1 MIQTFSLNHF
11 ETIFRQRENKQNH
24 NKPMADVIQLL
35 PDSIANQIAAGEVI
49 QRPASAVKELLENAI
64 DAGATQIKVILKDAG
79 KSLIQIIDNGC
90 GMSDTDA
97 RMAFE
102 RHATSKIRASEDL
115 FEIRT
120 MGFRGE
126 ALASIAA
133 IAHVELKSRQQKNDL
148 GTRLSTEGSKVQVQE
163 PCQTAV
169 GSSFSIKNLFYN
181 VPARR
186 NFLKSDN
193 VELRHIIDE
202 FQRLAIAHADVHFTF
217 HHNGNE
223 LFHLPSGNLR
233 QRIVAVFGAKHNKKL
248 VPISEDTDV
257 VKISGFVGK
266 PEFAKKSRGE
276 QLFFV
281 NNRFI
286 KSSYLHHAVMS
297 AYENLIPEKNYPFYA
312 IFFEIDPAK
321 IDINVHPTKQEI
333 KFDNEREVYN
343 YVRVAVRHALGQY
356 AIMPSIDFDAETSFS
371 NYQTAAS
378 APKANP
384 QQSTASTKS
393 NDRNWSNVTNI
404 TRPNTASNL
413 ENWEKLFENLEI
425 SKEEETEEAESITL
439 QSSVSNH
446 ELIESGEKEQATLTK
461 DPFQIQNTYILSHI
475 KSGFLLIDQQSA
487 HERVLYEQYLKQ
499 MAESTAST
507 QKELFAQTLEI
518 STADTELLKSILP
531 NVNALGYDIQEF
543 GNNTFVMHGVPAT
556 AADLNHEK
564 VIEQLLEQ
572 YRNNLELKLDV
583 NENIAQSMARSTAIK
598 RGKSLSV
605 LEMKTLVDQL
615 FATELPFTSPTGKK
629 CFINYEM
636 EELSKLFEG

>member
-1 MIQTFSLNHF
+1 
-11 ETIFRQRENKQNH
+11 
-24 NKPMADVIQLL
+24 
-35 PDSIANQIAAGEVI
+35 
-49 QRPASAVKELLENAI
+49 
-64 DAGATQIKVILKDAG
+64 
-79 KSLIQIIDNGC
+79 
-90 GMSDTDA
+90 
-97 RMAFE
+97 
-102 RHATSKIRASEDL
+102 
-115 FEIRT
+115 
-120 MGFRGE
+120 
-126 ALASIAA
+126 
-133 IAHVELKSRQQKNDL
+133 
-148 GTRLSTEGSKVQVQE
+148 
-163 PCQTAV
+163 
-169 GSSFSIKNLFYN
+169 
-181 VPARR
+181 
-186 NFLKSDN
+186 
-193 VELRHIIDE
+193 
-202 FQRLAIAHADVHFTF
+202 
-217 HHNGNE
+217 
-223 LFHLPSGNLR
+223 
-233 QRIVAVFGAKHNKKL
+233 
-248 VPISEDTDV
+248 
-257 VKISGFVGK
+257 
-266 PEFAKKSRGE
+266 
-276 QLFFV
+276 
-281 NNRFI
+281 
-286 KSSYLHHAVMS
+286 MS

-531 NVNALGYDIQEF
+531 NVNALGYDC
-543 GNNTFVMHGVPAT
+543 
-556 AADLNHEK
+556 
-564 VIEQLLEQ
+564 LL
-572 YRNNLELKLDV
+572 Y
-583 NENIAQSMARSTAIK
+583 
-598 RGKSLSV
+598 
-605 LEMKTLVDQL
+605 
-615 FATELPFTSPTGKK
+615 TSPSPRDAT
-629 CFINYEM
+629 
-636 EELSKLFEG
+636 LSRMPSSA

>member
-1 MIQTFSLNHF
+1 
-11 ETIFRQRENKQNH
+11 
-24 NKPMADVIQLL
+24 MADVIQLL
-35 PDSIANQIAAGEVI
+35 PYSIANQIAAGEVI

-64 DAGATQIKVILKDAG
+64 DSGATQIKVILKDAG

-102 RHATSKIRASEDL
+102 RHATSKIRESKDL
-115 FEIRT
+115 FEIKT

-148 GTRLSTEGSKVQVQE
+148 GTRLVIEGSKVQTQE
-163 PCQTAV
+163 ACQTAV

-202 FQRLAIAHADVHFTF
+202 FQRLAIAHPDIHLTL
-217 HHNGNE
+217 HHNANE

-248 VPISEDTDV
+248 VPISESTDV

-281 NNRFI
+281 NSRFI

-343 YVRVAVRHALGQY
+343 YVRVAVRHALGQH
-356 AIMPSIDFDAETSFS
+356 AIMPTIDFDAETSLSTF
-371 NYQTAAS
+371 QTAAS
-378 APKANP
+378 APKSNAQP
-384 QQSTASTKS
+384 STSS
-393 NDRNWSNVTNI
+393 RGSDRNWSNVTSSNI

-425 SKEEETEEAESITL
+425 SKEEETEETEAITI
-439 QSSVSNH
+439 QSSVSNNQ
-446 ELIESGEKEQATLTK
+446 LIESEEKEQATLTK
-461 DPFQIQNTYILSHI
+461 DPFQVQNTYIVSHI

-487 HERVLYEQYLKQ
+487 HERILYEQFLQQ
-499 MAESTAST
+499 MEESSAST

-518 STADTELLKSILP
+518 STADSELLKSILP
-531 NVNALGYDIQEF
+531 HVNALGYDIQEF
-543 GNNTFVMHGVPAT
+543 GNNTFVMHGVPAS
-556 AADLNHEK
+556 AADLNHKK

-572 YRNNLELKLDV
+572 YQNNLELKLDI

-598 RGKSLSV
+598 RGKPLSI
-605 LEMKTLVDQL
+605 LEMKSLIDRL
-615 FATELPFTSPTGKK
+615 FATEMPFKSPSGKK

-636 EELSKLFEG
+636 EELSKLFDA

>member
-1 MIQTFSLNHF
+1 
-11 ETIFRQRENKQNH
+11 
-24 NKPMADVIQLL
+24 MADIIQLL

-64 DAGATQIKVILKDAG
+64 DSGATEVKVILKDAG

-102 RHATSKIRASEDL
+102 RHATSKIRASKDL
-115 FEIRT
+115 FEIKT

-133 IAHVELKSRQQKNDL
+133 IAHVELKSRQEKNDL
-148 GTRLSTEGSKVQVQE
+148 GTRLVIEGSEVKTQE
-163 PCQTAV
+163 PCQTAT
-169 GSSFSIKNLFYN
+169 GSSFSIKNLFFN

-202 FQRLAIAHADVHFTF
+202 FQRLAIAHSDIHFSL

-248 VPISEDTDV
+248 VPVSEETDV

-266 PEFAKKSRGE
+266 PEYAKKSRGE

-297 AYENLIPEKNYPFYA
+297 AYESLIAEKNYPFYA

-356 AIMPSIDFDAETSFS
+356 AVMPTIDFETETSFS
-371 NYQTAAS
+371 NFQTAAS
-378 APKANP
+378 APQRPA
-384 QQSTASTKS
+384 QISS
-393 NDRNWSNVTNI
+393 NTGSSNRNWSNMTPGVK
-404 TRPNTASNL
+404 RPNADSNL
-413 ENWEKLFENLEI
+413 QNWEKLFEGLDN
-425 SKEEETEEAESITL
+425 SKPTEDTENNETGESITID
-439 QSSVSNH
+439 SSFDNS
-446 ELIESGEKEQATLTK
+446 LIESDDKAKNIGKE
-461 DPFQIQNTYILSHI
+461 PFQIQNTYIVSHI

-487 HERVLYEQYLKQ
+487 HERILYEQFIQ
-499 MAESTAST
+499 QIEQNTAST
-507 QKELFAQTLEI
+507 QKELFAQSIEMTPYD
-518 STADTELLKSILP
+518 AELMKSILP
-531 NVNALGYDIQEF
+531 QINALGYDIQEF
-543 GNNTFVMHGVPAT
+543 GSNTFVIHGVPAT
-556 AADLNHEK
+556 SADLNHEA
-564 VIEQLLEQ
+564 VIEHLLEQ
-572 YRNNLELKLDV
+572 YQSNLDLKLEV
-583 NENIAQSMARSTAIK
+583 NDNIARSMARSTAIK

-605 LEMKTLVDQL
+605 LEMKSLIDQL
-615 FATELPFTSPTGKK
+615 FATQMPYKSPIGRK
-629 CFINYEM
+629 CFVTYEM
-636 EELSKLFEG
+636 DQLSKLFDE

>member
-1 MIQTFSLNHF
+1 
-11 ETIFRQRENKQNH
+11 
-24 NKPMADVIQLL
+24 MADIIQLL

-64 DAGATQIKVILKDAG
+64 DSGATEIKVILKDAG

-102 RHATSKIRASEDL
+102 RHATSKIRASKDL
-115 FEIRT
+115 FEIKT

-133 IAHVELKSRQQKNDL
+133 IAHVELKTRQQNQDL
-148 GTRLSTEGSKVQVQE
+148 GSRLVIEGSEVKTQE
-163 PCQTAV
+163 ACQAAV

-202 FQRLAIAHADVHFTF
+202 FQRLAIAHSEIHFSL
-217 HHNGNE
+217 HHNEHE
-223 LFHLPSGNLR
+223 LFHLPTGNLR
-233 QRIVAVFGAKHNKKL
+233 QRIVAVFGPKHNKKL
-248 VPISEDTDV
+248 VPISEETDV

-266 PEFAKKSRGE
+266 PEYAKKSRGE

-286 KSSYLHHAVMS
+286 KSAYLHHAVMS
-297 AYENLIPEKNYPFYA
+297 AYENLIVEKNYPFYA

-356 AIMPSIDFDAETSFS
+356 AVMPTIDFDAETSLSTF
-371 NYQTAAS
+371 QTAAS
-378 APKANP
+378 AVQRPT
-384 QQSTASTKS
+384 QSPSNQKS
-393 NDRNWSNVTNI
+393 SNNHWSNMTPGI
-404 TRPNTASNL
+404 RRPNEESNL
-413 ENWEKLFENLEI
+413 QNWEKLFEGLGDTASDEQDSNEEIGESITIDSSFDNNLIESEEKELPI
-425 SKEEETEEAESITL
+425 SKE
-439 QSSVSNH
+439 
-446 ELIESGEKEQATLTK
+446 
-461 DPFQIQNTYILSHI
+461 PFQIQNTYIVSHI

-487 HERVLYEQYLKQ
+487 HERILYEQFVQ
-499 MAESTAST
+499 QIEERTAST
-507 QKELFAQTLEI
+507 QKELFAQTIEMSPSDAMLM
-518 STADTELLKSILP
+518 KSILP
-531 NVNALGYDIQEF
+531 QVNALGYDIQEF
-543 GNNTFVMHGVPAT
+543 GNNTFVIHGVPASS
-556 AADLNHEK
+556 ADLNHEA
-564 VIEQLLEQ
+564 VIEHLLEQ
-572 YRNNLELKLDV
+572 YQSNLDLRLEIND
-583 NENIAQSMARSTAIK
+583 NIARSMARSTAIK
-598 RGKSLSV
+598 RGKTLSV
-605 LEMKTLVDQL
+605 LEMKSLIDQL
-615 FATELPFTSPTGKK
+615 FATKMPFKSPIGRK
-629 CFINYEM
+629 CFVTYEM
-636 EELSKLFEG
+636 DQLSKLFDE

>member
-1 MIQTFSLNHF
+1 
-11 ETIFRQRENKQNH
+11 
-24 NKPMADVIQLL
+24 MADVIQLL

-79 KSLIQIIDNGC
+79 KSLIQIIDNGS
-90 GMSDTDA
+90 GISDTDA

-148 GTRLSTEGSKVQVQE
+148 GTRLVIEGSKVQTQE
-163 PCQTAV
+163 ACQTAV

-202 FQRLAIAHADVHFTF
+202 FQRLAIAHADIHFTF
-217 HHNGNE
+217 HHNTNE

-233 QRIVAVFGAKHNKKL
+233 QRIVAVFGTKHNKKL
-248 VPISEDTDV
+248 VPVFEETDV

-286 KSSYLHHAVMS
+286 KSAYLNHAVMS
-297 AYENLIPEKNYPFYA
+297 AYENLIPEKSYPFYA

-356 AIMPSIDFDAETSFS
+356 AIMPTIDFDAETSLSSF
-371 NYQTAAS
+371 QTAAS
-378 APKANP
+378 APKSPP
-384 QQSTASTKS
+384 QQNTSSSRS
-393 NDRNWSNVTNI
+393 NDRNWSNVTPSNI
-404 TRPNTASNL
+404 VRPNTASNL
-413 ENWEKLFENLEI
+413 ENWEKLFENFEV
-425 SKEEETEEAESITL
+425 SKEDDENEETEAITL
-439 QSSVSNH
+439 PSSVSNH
-446 ELIESGEKEQATLTK
+446 VLIESEEKEQNSPTK
-461 DPFQIQNTYILSHI
+461 DPFQIQNTYIVSHI

-487 HERVLYEQYLKQ
+487 HERILYEQFLQ
-499 MAESTAST
+499 QIEERTAAT

-518 STADTELLKSILP
+518 PTVDSELLKSILP
-531 NVNALGYDIQEF
+531 HVNALGYDIQEF
-543 GNNTFVMHGVPAT
+543 GHNTFVIHGVPAS
-556 AADLNHEK
+556 ASDLNHEK
-564 VIEQLLEQ
+564 IIEQLLEQ
-572 YRNNLELKLDV
+572 YRSNLELKLEI

-598 RGKSLSV
+598 RGKPLST
-605 LEMKTLVDQL
+605 LEMKTLIDQL
-615 FATELPFTSPTGKK
+615 FATQMPFKSPSGKK